1 MALKA
6 TGQGV
11 RLMAAKASVEIT
23 LTK

>member
-11 RLMAAKASVEIT
+11 RLMAAKAGVEIT